1 MKKTHF
7 LKLIKYV
14 TGSVIS
20 VLVATALGL
29 NYAYSAGI
37 IVLLTIQ
44 DTRKKTLHI
53 ALKRIVVF
61 FGMTLLSTVIF
72 PVSGYHVW
80 AFGILLIPYL
90 IGCMTFDLT
99 EAITP
104 IAVLCTHYIAAGD
117 INVSIILNEFLILTI
132 GTGIGIFVNLF
143 MPDGLKPLV
152 EYQRMVD
159 DKIVNI
165 LNRMAVYMECTCKTG
180 YTGDCF
186 DELDELLLN
195 LKKEAMIYMNNHFMG
210 ENDYYYEYM
219 QMRARQ
225 CNILKRIYSDI
236 IRLTELPKQVKP
248 LTEFICRVADEFEE
262 KNDACNLLNEL
273 EELRKKYSIQELP
286 KTREEFENRA
296 MLYHI
301 LEDFRTFLEIKSV
314 FAGKIC
320 TFKNIK
326 I

>member
-14 TGSVIS
+14 TGSVTS

-37 IVLLTIQ
+37 ITLLTIQ

-53 ALKRIVVF
+53 ALKRIAVF
-61 FGMTLLSTVIF
+61 FVMTLLSVVIF

-90 IGCMTFDLT
+90 ICCMTFDLT

-165 LNRMAVYMECTCKTG
+165 LNRMAIYIKRECRDE

-195 LKKEAMIYMNNHFMG
+195 LKKEAMIYMNNHFIW

-236 IRLTELPKQVKP
+236 IRLTKLPKQVKP
-248 LTEFICRVADEFEE
+248 LAEYICRVADEFEE